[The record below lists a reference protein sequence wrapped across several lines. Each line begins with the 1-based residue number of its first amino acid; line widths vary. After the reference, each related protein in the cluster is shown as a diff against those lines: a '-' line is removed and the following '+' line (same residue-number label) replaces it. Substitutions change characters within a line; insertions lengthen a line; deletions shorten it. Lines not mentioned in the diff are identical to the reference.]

1 MHSKWDQRVRVLCL
15 MFPLFEVSF
24 PTDRECKTKVYMVWP
39 LWELLLHNVLIRLSG
54 EKKKKVDRIGYLFI
68 FLLLLLKSSCSTVNA
83 KASGWF
89 LAGFWRRWGKVGEEK
104 KEARTSEWMSSRVC
118 AVSICRGLTADM
130 LTWRPT
136 PWWWTATPRGKYH
149 PPTMSDRW
157 CEQCC
162 CHAEWIVPTT
172 QGLWLEA
179 VKATWGARQWHHSKP
194 ESGPAG
200 PCVFTGYLERQ
211 PGGSAAVSPRI
222 LKTSRKT
229 FSDAPTTTTSFKLS
243 NYCGVFVCISIE
255 ISWLNAKL
263 IP

>member
-1 MHSKWDQRVRVLCL
+1 MGTFAAQCIDQTFWGR
-15 MFPLFEVSF
+15 
-24 PTDRECKTKVYMVWP
+24 K
-39 LWELLLHNVLIRLSG
+39 
-54 EKKKKVDRIGYLFI
+54 KKKKVDRIGYLFI
-68 FLLLLLKSSCSTVNA
+68 FFVVVVEAELLHCQCEGQWLIP
-83 KASGWF
+83 GWF
-89 LAGFWRRWGKVGEEK
+89 LTALGKSGRRKK

-118 AVSICRGLTADM
+118 AVSICRGLMADM

-157 CEQCC
+157 GEQCC

-229 FSDAPTTTTSFKLS
+229 FSDAPTTTTTLQTLKLLRGFCL
-243 NYCGVFVCISIE
+243 YF
-255 ISWLNAKL
+255 LRDFL
-263 IP
+263 T